1 MNPTLTID
9 SLHLRLPGIPPAL
22 AQEAVA
28 LLGPALEQAMARHPL
43 PPGGAF
49 RPTRLH
55 LTPPPLRLIAP
66 PTSAAALAQQLAN
79 HILEASVS
87 SISSIT

>member
-43 PPGGAF
+43 PPGGVSPPA
-49 RPTRLH
+49 RLR
-55 LTPPPLRLIAP
+55 LTLPPLRLIAP
-66 PTSAAALAQQLAN
+66 PTSAAALAQHLAH

-87 SISSIT
+87 SIT